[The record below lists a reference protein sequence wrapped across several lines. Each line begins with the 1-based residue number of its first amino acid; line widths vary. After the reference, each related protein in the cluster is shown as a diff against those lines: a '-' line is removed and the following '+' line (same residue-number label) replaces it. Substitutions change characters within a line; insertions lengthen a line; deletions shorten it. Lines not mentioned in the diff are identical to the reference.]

1 MKAYAL
7 ASLKIGKKTHKASTD
22 DEPSVVE
29 LSDKEF
35 KRLEGM
41 GAVRTPTDKELKLAA
56 VEEAEVVEETA
67 PKGAAPKGGK
77 PKAGAAPTGND
88 TQGGGN
94 DPDLNI

>member
-22 DEPSVVE
+22 DEPTVVE

-67 PKGAAPKGGK
+67 PKNTAPKGGK
-77 PKAGAAPTGND
+77 QAAAGASTGTKNPAGGD
-88 TQGGGN
+88 TN
-94 DPDLNI
+94 LDI

>member
-22 DEPSVVE
+22 DEPTVVE

-41 GAVRTPTDKELKLAA
+41 GAVRKPTDKELKLAA

-67 PKGAAPKGGK
+67 PKNTAPKGGK

-88 TQGGGN
+88 TQAGGDTN
-94 DPDLNI
+94 LDI

>member
-35 KRLEGM
+35 ERLEGM
-41 GAVRTPTDKELKLAA
+41 GAVRKPTDKELKLAA

-67 PKGAAPKGGK
+67 PKNAATKAGK
-77 PKAGAAPTGND
+77 PKAGAASTGND
-88 TQGGGN
+88 TQAGGDTN
-94 DPDLNI
+94 LDI